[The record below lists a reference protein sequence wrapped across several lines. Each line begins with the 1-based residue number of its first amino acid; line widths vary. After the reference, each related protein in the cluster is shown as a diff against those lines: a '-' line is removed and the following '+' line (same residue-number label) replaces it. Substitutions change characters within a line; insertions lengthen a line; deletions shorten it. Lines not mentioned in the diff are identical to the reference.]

1 MGCRTLISETEKATK
16 CRTREKN
23 ESDRREKEKKMAN
36 VITGCR
42 IIFSIGLL
50 FAPVPSSMFYG
61 FYLLAGFTDMID
73 GTVARM
79 THTDSEFG
87 AKLDTMA
94 DVVFV
99 AACMIKLI
107 PVLSM
112 PWWLW
117 GWIGVIVVIKVSTI
131 MIGILGSKKLVA
143 IHSICNKVTGAA
155 LFVLPLTLPVV
166 DLKYSGV
173 FMCNIATV
181 AAVQEMYYVGIKKIT
196 CVSKE
201 EMDCNG

>member
-1 MGCRTLISETEKATK
+1 
-16 CRTREKN
+16 
-23 ESDRREKEKKMAN
+23 MAN
-36 VITGCR
+36 IITGCR
-42 IIFSIGLL
+42 VILSIGLL
-50 FAPVPSSMFYG
+50 FVPLLSPVFYI

-87 AKLDTMA
+87 AKLDTVA

-99 AACMIKLI
+99 AACMMNLL
-107 PVLSM
+107 PALSM

-155 LFVLPLTLPVV
+155 LFVLPLTLSVI
-166 DLKYSGV
+166 DLKYSGAFV
-173 FMCNIATV
+173 CIIATV

-201 EMDCNG
+201 EMDYNG